1 MKQKLKKL
9 LSVENASKVFVMM
22 LCVGAMNITANA
34 ADSSTVVT
42 NAFSSFLS
50 VIKSII
56 SCIGIIVILWGVF
69 EMGTAMQGM
78 MVLCNLVHL
87 KGIGR
92 GSGNGDCPPIT
103 FRYFPGISHLK
114 H

>member
-9 LSVENASKVFVMM
+9 LSVENASEVFVMM

-69 EMGTAMQGM
+69 EMGTAMQGNDGVM
-78 MVLCNLVHL
+78 QSGAFKRIGGGLVMAIAPQL
-87 KGIGR
+87 LSVI
-92 GSGNGDCPPIT
+92 
-103 FRYFPGISHLK
+103 FPESAI
-114 H
+114 